1 MLEFWFCAIALIITL
16 ANVIN
21 MRVVGLKGVT
31 TISESVD
38 VLIPMRDEEDNVEG
52 SLKSTLNSEL
62 LEASSVYALDD
73 NSTDQTGK
81 LISEFKVN
89 KLIGSE
95 LPAGW
100 LGKVWACHNLSKA
113 GSGKYLVFL
122 DADVRLHPYAIASA
136 ITRMNKFGWDFI
148 SPYPRQIAGSFLEK
162 LIQPLLQWSWLA
174 SVPLRLAEKFP
185 NRSMTIANGQFFVV
199 KRSAYEEAGG
209 HAAIPGEVL
218 DDLELARL
226 LISKGF
232 KGGVADGSAVASC
245 RMYKTNSQLIDGYT
259 KSLWKAFGGQLGT
272 VVTIILLFFT
282 GISPYLGI
290 GAPATFIFLSRFLA
304 AIKTRSN
311 PAYAFLHPISITIL
325 LYLIVLS
332 SIRKSRGTLIWRGRI
347 VS

>member
-259 KSLWKAFGGQLGT
+259 KSLWKAFGGQFGT
-272 VVTIILLFFT
+272 VVAIILLFFT

-332 SIRKSRGTLIWRGRI
+332 SIRKSRGTLIWRGRTI
-347 VS
+347 S

>member
-1 MLEFWFCAIALIITL
+1 MLEFWFCAIALIITVV
-16 ANVIN
+16 NVIN

-31 TISESVD
+31 TVGESVD

-62 LEASSVYALDD
+62 LEASSVYVLDD
-73 NSTDQTGK
+73 GSTDQTGK

-89 KLIGSE
+89 KLTGTQ

-185 NRSMTIANGQFFVV
+185 NRSMTIANGQFFIV

-259 KSLWKAFGGQLGT
+259 KSLWKAFGGQFGT
-272 VVTIILLFFT
+272 IVAIILLFFT

-311 PAYAFLHPISITIL
+311 PAYAFLHPISIVIL

-332 SIRKSRGTLIWRGRI
+332 SVRKSRGTLIWRGRT

>member
-1 MLEFWFCAIALIITL
+1 
-16 ANVIN
+16 

-31 TISESVD
+31 TVGESVD

-62 LEASSVYALDD
+62 LEASSVYVLDD
-73 NSTDQTGK
+73 GSTDQTGK

-89 KLIGSE
+89 KLTGTQ

-185 NRSMTIANGQFFVV
+185 NRSMTIANGQFFIV

-259 KSLWKAFGGQLGT
+259 KSLWKAFGGQFGT
-272 VVTIILLFFT
+272 IVAIILLFFT

-311 PAYAFLHPISITIL
+311 PAYAFLHPISIVIL
-325 LYLIVLS
+325 LYLITLS
-332 SIRKSRGTLIWRGRI
+332 SIRKSRGTLIWRGRT

>member
-1 MLEFWFCAIALIITL
+1 MLEFWFCAIALIITVV
-16 ANVIN
+16 NVIN

-31 TISESVD
+31 TIGESVD

-62 LEASSVYALDD
+62 LETSSVYVLDD
-73 NSTDQTGK
+73 GSTDQTGK

-89 KLIGSE
+89 KLTGTE

-136 ITRMNKFGWDFI
+136 ITRMNKFDWDFI

-185 NRSMTIANGQFFVV
+185 NRSMTIANGQFFIV

-259 KSLWKAFGGQLGT
+259 KSLWKAFGGQFGT
-272 VVTIILLFFT
+272 VVAIILLFFT

-311 PAYAFLHPISITIL
+311 PAYAFLHPISIVIL
-325 LYLIVLS
+325 LYLITLS
-332 SIRKSRGTLIWRGRI
+332 SIRKSRGTLIWRGRT

>member
-1 MLEFWFCAIALIITL
+1 MLEFWFCAIALIITVV
-16 ANVIN
+16 NVIN

-31 TISESVD
+31 TIGESVD
-38 VLIPMRDEEDNVEG
+38 VLIPMRDEEDNVGG
-52 SLKSTLNSEL
+52 SLKSALNSEL
-62 LEASSVYALDD
+62 LEASSVYVLDD
-73 NSTDQTGK
+73 GSTDQTGK

-89 KLIGSE
+89 KLTGTE

-185 NRSMTIANGQFFVV
+185 KRSMTIANGQFFIV
-199 KRSAYEEAGG
+199 KRNAYEEAGG

-259 KSLWKAFGGQLGT
+259 KSLWKAFGGQFGT
-272 VVTIILLFFT
+272 VVAIILLFFT

-311 PAYAFLHPISITIL
+311 PAYAFLHPISIVIL
-325 LYLIVLS
+325 LYLITLS
-332 SIRKSRGTLIWRGRI
+332 SIRKSRGTLIWRGRT

>member
-1 MLEFWFCAIALIITL
+1 MLEFWLCAIALIITL

-21 MRVVGLKGVT
+21 MRVVGVKGAA

-38 VLIPMRDEEDNVEG
+38 VLIPMRDEEDHVEG
-52 SLKSTLNSEL
+52 SLKSALNSEL
-62 LEASSVYALDD
+62 LEASNVYVLDD
-73 NSTDQTGK
+73 GSTDQTGE
-81 LISEFKVN
+81 LISEFKVK
-89 KLIGSE
+89 KLTGTE

-100 LGKVWACHNLSKA
+100 LGKVWACHNLSHA
-113 GSGKYLVFL
+113 GTGKYLVFL

-199 KRSAYEEAGG
+199 KRNAYEECGG

-226 LISKGF
+226 LVSKGF

-245 RMYKTNSQLIDGYT
+245 RMYKSNSQLIDGYT
-259 KSLWKAFGGQLGT
+259 KSLWKAFGGRTGT
-272 VVTIILLFFT
+272 AVAILLLFFT

-290 GAPATFIFLSRFLA
+290 GAPASFIFLSRVLA

-311 PAYAFLHPISITIL
+311 PVYAFLHPISILIL
-325 LYLIVLS
+325 LYLITLS
-332 SIRKSRGTLIWRGRI
+332 SARKSRGTLIWRGRTI
-347 VS
+347 S

>member
-1 MLEFWFCAIALIITL
+1 MLEFWFCAIALIITVV
-16 ANVIN
+16 NVIN

-31 TISESVD
+31 TIGESVD
-38 VLIPMRDEEDNVEG
+38 VLIPMRDEEENVEG

-89 KLIGSE
+89 KLTGTQ

-185 NRSMTIANGQFFVV
+185 NRSMTIANGQFFIV

-259 KSLWKAFGGQLGT
+259 KSLWKAFGGQFGT
-272 VVTIILLFFT
+272 IVAIILLFFT

-311 PAYAFLHPISITIL
+311 PAYAFLHPISIVIL

-332 SIRKSRGTLIWRGRI
+332 SVRKSRGTLIWRGRT

>member
-272 VVTIILLFFT
+272 VVAIILLFFT

-311 PAYAFLHPISITIL
+311 PAYAFLHPISIAIL

-332 SIRKSRGTLIWRGRI
+332 SIRKSRGTLIWRGRTI
-347 VS
+347 S

>member
-1 MLEFWFCAIALIITL
+1 
-16 ANVIN
+16 

-31 TISESVD
+31 TVGESVD

-62 LEASSVYALDD
+62 LEASSIYVLDD
-73 NSTDQTGK
+73 GSTDQTGK

-89 KLIGSE
+89 KLTGTQ

-185 NRSMTIANGQFFVV
+185 NRSMTIANGQFFIV

-259 KSLWKAFGGQLGT
+259 KSLWKAFGGQFGT
-272 VVTIILLFFT
+272 IVAIILLFFT

-311 PAYAFLHPISITIL
+311 PAYAFLHPISIVIL
-325 LYLIVLS
+325 LYLITLS
-332 SIRKSRGTLIWRGRI
+332 SIRKSRGTLIWRGRT

>member
-1 MLEFWFCAIALIITL
+1 MLEFWLCAIALIITL

-21 MRVVGLKGVT
+21 MRVVGIKGAA

-52 SLKSTLNSEL
+52 SLKSALNSEL
-62 LEASSVYALDD
+62 LEASNVYVLDD
-73 NSTDQTGK
+73 GSTDQTGQ
-81 LISEFKVN
+81 LISEFKVK
-89 KLIGSE
+89 KLTGTE

-100 LGKVWACHNLSKA
+100 LGKVWACHNLSHA
-113 GSGKYLVFL
+113 GTGKYLVFL

-136 ITRMNKFGWDFI
+136 ITKMNKFGWDFI

-199 KRSAYEEAGG
+199 KRNAYEECGG

-226 LISKGF
+226 LVSKGF

-245 RMYKTNSQLIDGYT
+245 RMYKSNSQLIDGYT
-259 KSLWKAFGGQLGT
+259 KSLWKAFGGRSGT
-272 VVTIILLFFT
+272 AVAILLLFFT

-290 GAPATFIFLSRFLA
+290 GAPASFIFLSRVLA

-311 PAYAFLHPISITIL
+311 PAYAFLHPISIVIL
-325 LYLIVLS
+325 LSLITLS
-332 SIRKSRGTLIWRGRI
+332 SARKSRGTLIWRGRTI
-347 VS
+347 S

>member
-1 MLEFWFCAIALIITL
+1 
-16 ANVIN
+16 

-31 TISESVD
+31 TIGESVD
-38 VLIPMRDEEDNVEG
+38 VLIPMRDEEENVEG

-62 LEASSVYALDD
+62 LEASSVYVLDD
-73 NSTDQTGK
+73 GSTDQTGK

-89 KLIGSE
+89 KLTGTQ

-185 NRSMTIANGQFFVV
+185 NRSMTIANGQFFIV

-259 KSLWKAFGGQLGT
+259 KSLWKAFGGQFGT
-272 VVTIILLFFT
+272 IVAIILLFFT

-311 PAYAFLHPISITIL
+311 PAYAFLHPISIVIL
-325 LYLIVLS
+325 LYLITLS
-332 SIRKSRGTLIWRGRI
+332 SIRKSRGTLIWRGRT